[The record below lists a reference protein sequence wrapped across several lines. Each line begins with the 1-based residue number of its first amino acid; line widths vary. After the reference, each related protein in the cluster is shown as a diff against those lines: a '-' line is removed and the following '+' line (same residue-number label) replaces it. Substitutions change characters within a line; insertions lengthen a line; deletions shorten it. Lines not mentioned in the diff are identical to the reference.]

1 MARSPSRVTTAP
13 DDCDWRRRL
22 LAAAMLVMAVA
33 LAGCATVP
41 GSGDRENN
49 DPLEPMNRAVFDA
62 NNAIDDA
69 IIKPIAEAYRAV
81 FPPFVRD
88 RIRMFVDNLTEPR
101 IFVNDVLQGRIN
113 AAGYSFGRFFINS
126 TLGILGLF
134 DPAGE
139 HGLPKQTG
147 DFGETLALWGVDS
160 GPYLV
165 LPLFG
170 PSNVRDAFGLAVD
183 LYTTPPAHL
192 FTGNT
197 GVWVNVGVYTAS
209 GFDLRARNIETLD
222 QIKAGALDYYA
233 QFRSI
238 ARQYR
243 EAQLREARGLA
254 EEPTDLVDPG
264 ATGSSP

>member
-1 MARSPSRVTTAP
+1 MAATVQSRVERGRAR
-13 DDCDWRRRL
+13 WLRGV
-22 LAAAMLVMAVA
+22 AA
-33 LAGCATVP
+33 LALCTVLASCATTP
-41 GSGDRENN
+41 GVGDQATN
-49 DPLEPMNRAVFDA
+49 DPLEPMNRAVFDM
-62 NNAIDDA
+62 NTEIDTGV
-69 IIKPIAEAYRAV
+69 IKPIAEAYRTI

-113 AAGYSFGRFFINS
+113 AAGMSFGRFFINS
-126 TLGILGLF
+126 TLGILGMF

-147 DFGETLALWGVDS
+147 DFGETLYMWGVDS

-170 PSNVRDAFGLAVD
+170 PSNFRDAFGLAVD

-192 FTGNT
+192 FAGSTGL
-197 GVWVNVGVYTAS
+197 WVNVGIYTVS

-222 QIKAGALDYYA
+222 QIKAAALDYYA

-238 ARQYR
+238 SRQYR
-243 EAQLREARGLA
+243 DAQLREARGLT
-254 EEPTDLVDPG
+254 EQPGELVDPG
-264 ATGSSP
+264 APPE